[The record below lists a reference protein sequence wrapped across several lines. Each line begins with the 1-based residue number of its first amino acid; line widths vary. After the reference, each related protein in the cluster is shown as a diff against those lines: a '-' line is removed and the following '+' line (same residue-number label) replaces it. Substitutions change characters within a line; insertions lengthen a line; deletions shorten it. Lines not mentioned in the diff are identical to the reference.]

1 MISKQEWGELRTLC
15 RHILRDGRIDED
27 EGHDLRSW
35 LRQHPDIHVTEKGER
50 LCTLVE
56 RSLADG
62 QLDLDERIELEDL
75 LEAFAE
81 FD

>member
-1 MISKQEWGELRTLC
+1 MISKQEWADLRSLC
-15 RHILRDGRIDED
+15 RSILRDGRIDVD

-35 LRQHPDIHVTEKGER
+35 LRQHPDINVSEEGGR

-62 QLDLDERIELEDL
+62 HLDLDERIELEDL
-75 LEAFAE
+75 LEGLAE
-81 FD
+81 RD